1 MKVLIDVCV
10 SSRVSAAL
18 SNAGHDVEEVAAI
31 DRLLP
36 DASIIR
42 IAHRDQRIIVTL
54 DKDFGELAVL
64 QRTPH
69 SGIIRLK
76 ELPVQ
81 QHAQLCLE
89 ALAHYGE
96 RLLQGGI
103 VTVDSAKERYRP
115 FEIELLD

>member
-10 SSRVSAAL
+10 SSAVSKAL
-18 SNAGHDVEEVAAI
+18 QAAGHDVVEIAAI

-42 IAHRDQRIIVTL
+42 IACRDQRIIVTL

-64 QRTPH
+64 HKMPH

-81 QHAQLCLE
+81 KHAQLCLE
-89 ALAHYGE
+89 ALTHYGE

-115 FEIELLD
+115 YDMELLD